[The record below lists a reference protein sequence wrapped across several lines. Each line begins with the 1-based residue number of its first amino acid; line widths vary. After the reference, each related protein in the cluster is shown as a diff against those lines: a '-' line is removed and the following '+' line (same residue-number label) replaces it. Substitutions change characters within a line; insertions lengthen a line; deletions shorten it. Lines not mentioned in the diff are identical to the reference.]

1 MFFKPKQKAKNN
13 ENNNVDV
20 LFENIRKIRILSD
33 ILIHLE
39 VMESKK
45 PESIEGNEGFF
56 KSNFKKIKNSFNNE
70 AYQKASEK
78 LNQKIDKFNEINDE
92 QISSS
97 LNPIYIK
104 DFIEKIKED
113 SVSIALNIF
122 KEDVYKVGKIEFV
135 MNVLCD
141 NFVEYENN
149 DEANEVISLLLGE
162 DNDFVD
168 NILEELTE
176 AYQKIGIMPKGI
188 FNPELRIP
196 LLTGLAALVIG
207 NPLISFGIVGLS
219 FAECI
224 TTLCGIKVSFF
235 NKLRDDA
242 SSAINN
248 IHKEQ
253 LLKEFYNLNV
263 EQTTFYLAKSTV
275 LLLQINKFRENDPVA
290 MEIYESYVENYIDI
304 KSDITLKML
313 LDGKVEENLNK
324 AKVFNNVDIYLAT
337 KLVNE

>member
-1 MFFKPKQKAKNN
+1 
-13 ENNNVDV
+13 
-20 LFENIRKIRILSD
+20 
-33 ILIHLE
+33 
-39 VMESKK
+39 
-45 PESIEGNEGFF
+45 
-56 KSNFKKIKNSFNNE
+56 
-70 AYQKASEK
+70 
-78 LNQKIDKFNEINDE
+78 
-92 QISSS
+92 
-97 LNPIYIK
+97 
-104 DFIEKIKED
+104 
-113 SVSIALNIF
+113 
-122 KEDVYKVGKIEFV
+122 
-135 MNVLCD
+135 
-141 NFVEYENN
+141 
-149 DEANEVISLLLGE
+149 
-162 DNDFVD
+162 
-168 NILEELTE
+168 
-176 AYQKIGIMPKGI
+176 MPKGI

-248 IHKEQ
+248 IHKEK

-263 EQTTFYLAKSTV
+263 EQTAFYLAKSTV
-275 LLLQINKFRENDPVA
+275 LLLQINKFRESDPVA

-337 KLVNE
+337 KLANE